1 MMRSKKRQRDMIN
14 RVYGVGGRFT
24 REIRRMYRVAN
35 RQIKGEISSFVD
47 SKANWSGK
55 PSNDD
60 IQEAVDEL
68 AQFSEDV
75 KPLVNY
81 YASSLLLGH
90 PKNGDVVT
98 AHIAV
103 PLIKVADQV
112 QGMVSF
118 MGNHA
123 PKVVHA
129 ASREQH
135 RVTPQLHKIPYN
147 YDVMLQRSVSESVT
161 QREQISTNI
170 NRDIQQTI
178 SRVRDVCKQAS
189 QDTDAHHDYSK
200 DVDRILT
207 GKDGKGG
214 ASAKAQTIMRTQ
226 SCRELSGSRIDDM
239 KARGVTQYRFIS
251 LEAQNT
257 CLECSE
263 MDGNTY
269 DVEDAQEGVNLP
281 PMHPNCQCTIEPV
294 EDTDTDDLP
303 TLDEM
308 MDNPDLFE

>member
-1 MMRSKKRQRDMIN
+1 MMLSRKRQRELIN
-14 RVYGVGGRFT
+14 QVYGTGGRFS
-24 REIRRMYRVAN
+24 RELRRMYRTAN

-47 SKANWSGK
+47 SWANWSGK
-55 PSNDD
+55 PSKDD
-60 IQEAVDEL
+60 IQEALDEL

-75 KPLVNY
+75 QPLTNY

-98 AHIAV
+98 VHVATPIIKIA
-103 PLIKVADQV
+103 DRM
-112 QGMVSF
+112 QGMVNYL
-118 MGNHA
+118 GNHVPNA
-123 PKVVHA
+123 VHHV
-129 ASREQH
+129 SRKQH
-135 RVTPQLHKIPYN
+135 QATPELHRIPFN
-147 YDVMLQRSVSESVT
+147 YDVMLQRSVSQSVT
-161 QREQISTNI
+161 QRSQISNDI

-189 QDTDAHHDYSK
+189 QDTDAHHDYAK

-226 SCRELSGSRIDDM
+226 SCRELSSSRIDDM
-239 KARGVTQYRFIS
+239 KARGVTKYRFIS

-257 CLECSE
+257 CIECAE
-263 MDGNTY
+263 MDGNVY
-269 DVEDAQEGVNLP
+269 DVDDAQEGVNLP

-294 EDTDTDDLP
+294 ENTDTDDLP